1 MVTTARVMQS
11 FAEIQPSFIVYFV
24 VNRLNGLLISRL
36 RLICRERIKSQVY
49 IVHVGSKRLIL
60 TGTAKND
67 QTGQLSPTCIFYNK
81 TEVEINNR

>member
-49 IVHVGSKRLIL
+49 IVGSKRLIL
-60 TGTAKND
+60 TETAKND

>member
-49 IVHVGSKRLIL
+49 IVGSKRLIL
-60 TGTAKND
+60 TRTAKID

>member
-49 IVHVGSKRLIL
+49 IVGSKRLIL
-60 TGTAKND
+60 TRTAKND

>member
-24 VNRLNGLLISRL
+24 FNRLNGLLISRL

-49 IVHVGSKRLIL
+49 IVGSKRLIL

>member
-49 IVHVGSKRLIL
+49 IVGSKRLIL
-60 TGTAKND
+60 TGIAKND

>member
-36 RLICRERIKSQVY
+36 RLISRERIKSQVY
-49 IVHVGSKRLIL
+49 IVGSKRLIL